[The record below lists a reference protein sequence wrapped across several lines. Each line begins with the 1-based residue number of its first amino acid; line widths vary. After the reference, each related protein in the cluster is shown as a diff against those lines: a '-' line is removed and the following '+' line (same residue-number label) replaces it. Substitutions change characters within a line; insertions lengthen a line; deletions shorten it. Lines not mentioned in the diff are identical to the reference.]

1 MTINVDDVKLLK
13 SQRLTDEDDG
23 GGRATGEA
31 VVDGEVNNLFPDI
44 SRLDRTLGRIALR
57 KVFAGVLTENADPYL
72 GAHSIVTKAP
82 SDPRVA
88 VLLFNSNS
96 QTDERVDAR
105 SVIEGYVVPSTVAQ
119 FELLGDQFA
128 GQRAIT
134 AIQRVEARVPEVGD
148 VYQLVAGANS
158 QYVRV
163 QALEPT
169 LEEFIY
175 DYGNGNFVNFTR
187 RRLAITIS
195 APLSA
200 KFPGGKAVPAGT
212 TAKNLA
218 GEDKARVL
226 ATQVADSA
234 RYYGISP
241 LAADIT
247 AGDLTINV
255 ASVYSQLVPSA
266 VKESALVNQIG
277 GARKRFI
284 VPSSPNTRTI
294 NLTFVQVVA
303 GQSRS
308 FITLGAALGSLSLS
322 INGGIY
328 ADEGQGELT
337 WRSGTNS
344 FTRITIDYETGELNA
359 YRASTYT
366 GSASLT
372 YQPAAAVTGQSITGE
387 IEITL
392 ASRGFAYTL
401 NLADA
406 KPRPGTLSVSFMA
419 LGKWYELLDLGNGE
433 LAGEGSGTVDF
444 ATGAVS
450 ISLNALP
457 DVNTSLI
464 YSYVG
469 QDDDNLQTHV
479 GTGDAPIIR
488 ITHQLPFDGIEPGS
502 LVATVMQGGVSQTL
516 TDNGDGTL
524 SGDAGTGTIA
534 YASGSV
540 SLVLNS
546 TPDQG
551 SAIVFDFERAG
562 VDIDTPLTGSPDG
575 GGIITGTIPGAPLQ
589 PGSVQ
594 IRWQSSQDEK
604 VPAGEGTFVGTTQ
617 VDYEANDDGAGNW
630 AGFAGSINY
639 TTGAFSLKVEQQ
651 YDYTEFYTAYKEGTY
666 TRPDRVPYMAS
677 TVQPRQEI
685 FGGTLMVRAQE
696 AGATYASETD
706 SVAAPGLQWDLLPAV
721 GDPIVPGSLILQ
733 WGAETYVDRSG
744 VLFRG
749 VSSTTNAGAA
759 VGTVDYASG
768 VATLTSYPAAQSGAV
783 TRVACLTARAGF
795 STTDAVFRTLGAP
808 LRPAS
813 VQVTVVRADTAV
825 IVTATADLNGDI
837 NSGIV
842 RGTVDS
848 QTGIVRLRFTTDP
861 ADETGASDV
870 PVIASLLKYNAVV
883 QTSLPMSAEL
893 LGLDPVRL
901 PADGRVPVYRDGD
914 VLVIQHTAETETVPS
929 AGETVQLLRTLQA
942 AIEVVDSAG
951 VLMDPEQYTVDRE
964 LGTLTWSDPVVIQ
977 DAESNP
983 LSAPLMI
990 RDRIE
995 HMTVC
1000 TEVQI
1005 TGALGIG
1012 SPVPWDMPAGET
1024 VVSSAVTWGDLQA
1037 RLYRWFTQQSWN
1049 TGAPNWTDS
1058 TQGNSTTAQYNQL
1071 NYPPIITN
1079 IGAIAGKWA
1088 LVFTSATSFNVVER
1102 QLGVISNGNTSS
1114 DCAPV
1119 NPATGSVY
1127 FTIKKEGW
1135 GSGWAAGNAVRFNTD
1150 ACLGPMWV
1158 VRTVLSG
1165 QGTVDDDEFK
1175 LQIRGDAD

>member
-31 VVDGEVNNLFPDI
+31 VVDGEINNLFPDI

-82 SDPRVA
+82 ADPRVA

-96 QTDERVDAR
+96 QTDERDDAR

-134 AIQRVEARVPEVGD
+134 GIQRQEARVPEVGD
-148 VYQLVAGANS
+148 VFQLVAGASS

-163 QALEPT
+163 QALEAT

-195 APLSA
+195 APLLV
-200 KFPGGKAVPAGT
+200 KFPGGQAVPAGT
-212 TAKNLA
+212 TSKNLS
-218 GEDKARVL
+218 GDDKARVL

-241 LAADIT
+241 LAQAIT
-247 AGDLTINV
+247 AGDLSLNV

-277 GARKRFI
+277 GPRKRFI
-284 VPSSPNTRTI
+284 VPASPDSRTI
-294 NLTFVQVVA
+294 TLSFAQVVA

-308 FITLGAALGSLSLS
+308 FITHGAALGSLSLS

-344 FTRITIDYETGELNA
+344 FTRITIDYETGEINA

-366 GSASLT
+366 GTASLT

-387 IEITL
+387 VEITL

-419 LGKWYELLDLGNGE
+419 LGKWYELQDLGNGE
-433 LAGEGSGTVDF
+433 LSGEGSGTVDF

-457 DVNTSLI
+457 DVDTSLI
-464 YSYVG
+464 YSFVG
-469 QDDDNLQTHV
+469 QDDVNLQTHV
-479 GTGDAPIIR
+479 GSGDVPIIR
-488 ITHQLPFDGIEPGS
+488 IDHQLPFDGVNAGS

-534 YASGSV
+534 YASGRV
-540 SLVLNS
+540 TLVLNS

-551 SAIVFDFERAG
+551 SAIEFDFNQGG
-562 VDIDTPLTGSPDG
+562 VDIDTPLTGSPDA
-575 GGIITGTIPGAPLQ
+575 GGIITGTIPGAPLE

-594 IRWQSSQDEK
+594 IRWQSSQDQK
-604 VPAGEGTFVGTTQ
+604 VPAGEGTYVGTTQ

-630 AGFAGSINY
+630 TGFTGSINY
-639 TTGAFSLKVEQQ
+639 STGVFSLKVEQE
-651 YDYTEFYTAYKEGTY
+651 YGYTEFYTAYKKGTF
-666 TRPDRVPYMAS
+666 TRPAPRPYMAAI
-677 TVQPRQEI
+677 TQPRQEI
-685 FGGTLMVRAQE
+685 FGGTLMVRAQKS
-696 AGATYASETD
+696 GATYEAQND

-721 GDPIVPGSLILQ
+721 GDPIVPGSLLLQ
-733 WGAETYVDRSG
+733 WGGETYVDRSG
-744 VLFRG
+744 ILFRG
-749 VSSTTNAGAA
+749 LSTTTNAGTA

-768 VATLTSYPAAQSGAV
+768 IATLTSYPAGQSGNID
-783 TRVACLTARAGF
+783 RVACLTARAGF
-795 STTDAVFRTLGAP
+795 STTRATFRTPGAP

-813 VQVTVVRADTAV
+813 LQVTAVRADTAA

-837 NSGIV
+837 NEGIV

-848 QTGIVRLRFTTDP
+848 QTGIVRLSFTTDP
-861 ADETGASDV
+861 DDDTGSSDV

-901 PADGRVPVYRDGD
+901 PADGRVPVFRDGD
-914 VLVIQHTAETETVPS
+914 VLVVHHTAELEVTPVAGQTV
-929 AGETVQLLRTLQA
+929 LLDRAYQA
-942 AIEVVDSAG
+942 AIEVVDANG
-951 VLMDPEQYTVDRE
+951 VLMAPDQYSVDRE
-964 LGTLTWSDPVVIQ
+964 QGSLTWGNPLLVEDADGNPLTSPLFIQ
-977 DAESNP
+977 D
-983 LSAPLMI
+983 
-990 RDRIE
+990 RVE

-1005 TGALGIG
+1005 TGAIGIG
-1012 SPVPWDMPAGET
+1012 SPVPWDLPAGEAR
-1024 VVSSAVTWGDLQA
+1024 VSSAVTWGDLQA
-1037 RLYRWFTQQSWN
+1037 RVYRWFTQRSWN
-1049 TGAPNWTDS
+1049 QGAPNWADTPSGD
-1058 TQGNSTTAQYNQL
+1058 STTAQYNLL
-1071 NYPPIITN
+1071 NWPVVITN
-1079 IGAIAGKWA
+1079 QGSISGKWA
-1088 LVFTSATSFNVVER
+1088 VVFTSGTAFNVVE
-1102 QLGVISNGNTSS
+1102 QSLGVIASGNTAT
-1114 DCAPV
+1114 DCAPI
-1119 NPATGSVY
+1119 NPATGSPY
-1127 FTIKKEGW
+1127 FVISWQGW
-1135 GSGWAAGNAVRFNTD
+1135 GTGWAAGNAVRFNTD

-1165 QGTVDDDEFK
+1165 QGTVDDDQFK